1 MNEDN
6 FFPERPGEEPTV
18 PRPPQVPQCPPQQAP
33 QYQPAQAFQNQ
44 SAQAYQNQSTQAP
57 QTPPVQAYQYLP
69 NRSAYPA
76 PPPYH
81 PPVYGGQ
88 QRPPYYPAPYPAPKP
103 KKKRMSLRLAV
114 VALCCALLGSLLGG
128 ATVGLVM
135 YRAQNQSNSSTP
147 PVSEPAVPSAE
158 ATTRP
163 TTPPSEGA
171 MTPAQVYQENVGAVV
186 GVYNETATG
195 GLFGQST
202 EVSSTGTGFLISS
215 DGEILTNY
223 HVIQG
228 ASRVTVALYSG
239 ATYEAQVLGYEAES
253 DIALLKIDASGLP
266 TVSLGDSDSLY
277 VGAEVAA
284 IGNPLGELTY
294 SLNVGYISAMERYV
308 TTDGSPIDMMQIDA
322 SINPGNSG
330 GPLFDM
336 GGSVVG
342 ITTAKYSG
350 TTATGTSIEGIGFA
364 IPINDVVKILDD
376 LRENGRVPNRAF
388 IGITASTVSRAHPGS
403 GLPDGA
409 YVESVTENSSGAL
422 AGLRTGDVITAIDG
436 VSITGIEDLSGKLKN
451 YRASDT
457 ATLTVYRSG
466 RTLELTISFD
476 AKPDSLSE
484 TQPTEASDAPT
495 EAPGSSEP
503 AESTEDGFSF
513 PWEEWF
519 P

>member
-1 MNEDN
+1 MNDN
-6 FFPERPGEEPTV
+6 HYAPEQPGGEAAGQ
-18 PRPPQVPQCPPQQAP
+18 RPPMQMP
-33 QYQPAQAFQNQ
+33 QYAPVQRPQYPPAQVQQ
-44 SAQAYQNQSTQAP
+44 HPPTQTPQYPPYRSAY
-57 QTPPVQAYQYLP
+57 QTPP
-69 NRSAYPA
+69 
-76 PPPYH
+76 PY
-81 PPVYGGQ
+81 
-88 QRPPYYPAPYPAPKP
+88 RPPYYAAPYPAPKP

-128 ATVGLVM
+128 ATVGLIM
-135 YRAQNQSNSSTP
+135 YRAQNQTGGTP
-147 PVSEPAVPSAE
+147 AVSEQKTPAGDSEP
-158 ATTRP
+158 RP
-163 TTPPSEGA
+163 TTPPSEGIL
-171 MTPAQVYQENVGAVV
+171 TPAQVYQENVGAVV

-202 EVSSTGTGFLISS
+202 EVSSSGTGFLISS

-228 ASRVTVALYSG
+228 ASRLTVALYSG
-239 ATYEAQVLGYEAES
+239 AAYEARVLGYEAES

-266 TVSLGDSDSLY
+266 TVTLGDSDSLY

-284 IGNPLGELTY
+284 VGNPLGELTY
-294 SLNVGYISAMERYV
+294 SLNVGYISAMNRYV
-308 TTDGSPIDMMQIDA
+308 STDGTSIDMMQIDA

-350 TTATGTSIEGIGFA
+350 TTAMGTSIEGIGFA

-388 IGITASTVSRAHPGS
+388 IGITVSTVAAAHSGS

-422 AGLRTGDVITAIDG
+422 AGLRAGDVITAVNG
-436 VSITGIEDLSGKLKN
+436 VGIAGVEDLSGELKN

-476 AKPDSLSE
+476 AKPESTAAS
-484 TQPTEASDAPT
+484 QPTEGADETGETA
-495 EAPGSSEP
+495 ESSEP
-503 AESTEDGFSF
+503 PESTEDGFSF
-513 PWEEWF
+513 PWEDWF

>member
-1 MNEDN
+1 MNDN
-6 FFPERPGEEPTV
+6 HYAPEQPGGEAAGQ
-18 PRPPQVPQCPPQQAP
+18 RPPMQTP
-33 QYQPAQAFQNQ
+33 QYAPVQMPQYPPAQVQQ
-44 SAQAYQNQSTQAP
+44 HPPTQTPQYPPYRSAY
-57 QTPPVQAYQYLP
+57 QTPP
-69 NRSAYPA
+69 
-76 PPPYH
+76 PY
-81 PPVYGGQ
+81 
-88 QRPPYYPAPYPAPKP
+88 RPPYYAAPYPAPKP

-128 ATVGLVM
+128 ATVGLIM
-135 YRAQNQSNSSTP
+135 YRAQNQTGGTP
-147 PVSEPAVPSAE
+147 AVSEQKTPAGDSEP
-158 ATTRP
+158 RP
-163 TTPPSEGA
+163 TTPPSEGIL
-171 MTPAQVYQENVGAVV
+171 TPAQVYQENVGAVV

-202 EVSSTGTGFLISS
+202 EVSSSGTGFLISS

-228 ASRVTVALYSG
+228 ASRLTVALYSG
-239 ATYEAQVLGYEAES
+239 AAYEARVLGYEAES

-266 TVSLGDSDSLY
+266 TVTLGDSDSLY

-284 IGNPLGELTY
+284 VGNPLGELTY
-294 SLNVGYISAMERYV
+294 SLNVGYISAMNRYV
-308 TTDGSPIDMMQIDA
+308 STDGTSIDMMQIDA

-350 TTATGTSIEGIGFA
+350 TTAMGTSIEGIGFA
-364 IPINDVVKILDD
+364 IPINDVLAILDD

-388 IGITASTVSRAHPGS
+388 IGITVSTVAAAHSGS

-422 AGLRTGDVITAIDG
+422 AGLRAGDVITAVNGGGIAG
-436 VSITGIEDLSGKLKN
+436 VEDLSGELKN

-476 AKPDSLSE
+476 AKPESTAAS
-484 TQPTEASDAPT
+484 QPTEGADETGETA
-495 EAPGSSEP
+495 ESSEP
-503 AESTEDGFSF
+503 PESTEDGFSF
-513 PWEEWF
+513 PWEDWF

>member
-1 MNEDN
+1 MNDN
-6 FFPERPGEEPTV
+6 HYAPEQPGGEAAGQ
-18 PRPPQVPQCPPQQAP
+18 RPPMQMP
-33 QYQPAQAFQNQ
+33 QYAPVQRPQYPPAQVQQ
-44 SAQAYQNQSTQAP
+44 HPPTQTPQYPPYRSAY
-57 QTPPVQAYQYLP
+57 QTPP
-69 NRSAYPA
+69 
-76 PPPYH
+76 PY
-81 PPVYGGQ
+81 
-88 QRPPYYPAPYPAPKP
+88 RPPYYAAPYPAPKP

-128 ATVGLVM
+128 ATVGLIM
-135 YRAQNQSNSSTP
+135 YRAQNQTGGTP
-147 PVSEPAVPSAE
+147 AVSEQKTPAGDSAP
-158 ATTRP
+158 RP
-163 TTPPSEGA
+163 TTPPSEGIL
-171 MTPAQVYQENVGAVV
+171 TPAQVYQENVGAVV

-202 EVSSTGTGFLISS
+202 EVSSSGTGFLISS

-228 ASRVTVALYSG
+228 ASRLTVALYSG
-239 ATYEAQVLGYEAES
+239 AAYEARVLGYEAES

-266 TVSLGDSDSLY
+266 TVTLGDSDSLY

-284 IGNPLGELTY
+284 VGNPLGELTY
-294 SLNVGYISAMERYV
+294 SLNVGYISAMNRYV
-308 TTDGSPIDMMQIDA
+308 STDGTSIDMMQIDA

-350 TTATGTSIEGIGFA
+350 TTAMGTSIEGIGFA
-364 IPINDVVKILDD
+364 IPINDVMAILDD

-388 IGITASTVSRAHPGS
+388 IGITVSTVAAAHSGS

-422 AGLRTGDVITAIDG
+422 AGLRAGDVITAVNG
-436 VSITGIEDLSGKLKN
+436 VGIAGVEDLSGELKN

-476 AKPDSLSE
+476 AKPESTAAS
-484 TQPTEASDAPT
+484 QPTEGADETGETA
-495 EAPGSSEP
+495 ESSEP
-503 AESTEDGFSF
+503 PESTEDGFSF
-513 PWEEWF
+513 PWEDWF

>member
-1 MNEDN
+1 MNDN
-6 FFPERPGEEPTV
+6 HYAPEQPGGEAAGQ
-18 PRPPQVPQCPPQQAP
+18 RPPMQTP
-33 QYQPAQAFQNQ
+33 QYAPVQMPQYPPAQVQQ
-44 SAQAYQNQSTQAP
+44 HPPTQTPQYPPYRSAY
-57 QTPPVQAYQYLP
+57 QTPP
-69 NRSAYPA
+69 
-76 PPPYH
+76 PY
-81 PPVYGGQ
+81 
-88 QRPPYYPAPYPAPKP
+88 RPPYYAAPYPAPKP

-128 ATVGLVM
+128 ATVGLIM
-135 YRAQNQSNSSTP
+135 YRAQNQTGGTP
-147 PVSEPAVPSAE
+147 AVSEQKTPAGDSAP
-158 ATTRP
+158 RP
-163 TTPPSEGA
+163 TTPPSEGIL
-171 MTPAQVYQENVGAVV
+171 TPAQVYQENVGAVV

-195 GLFGQST
+195 GLFGQTT
-202 EVSSTGTGFLISS
+202 EVSSSGTGFLISS

-228 ASRVTVALYSG
+228 ASRLTVALYSG
-239 ATYEAQVLGYEAES
+239 AAYEARVLGYEAES

-266 TVSLGDSDSLY
+266 TVTLGDSDSLY

-284 IGNPLGELTY
+284 VGNPLGELTY
-294 SLNVGYISAMERYV
+294 SLNVGYISAMNRYV
-308 TTDGSPIDMMQIDA
+308 STDGTSIDMMQIDA

-350 TTATGTSIEGIGFA
+350 TTAMGTSIEGIGFA
-364 IPINDVVKILDD
+364 IPINDVMAILDD

-388 IGITASTVSRAHPGS
+388 IGITVSTVAAAHSGS

-422 AGLRTGDVITAIDG
+422 AGLRAGDVITAVNG
-436 VSITGIEDLSGKLKN
+436 VGIAGVEDLSGELKN

-476 AKPDSLSE
+476 AKPESTAAS
-484 TQPTEASDAPT
+484 QPTEGADETGETA
-495 EAPGSSEP
+495 ESSEP
-503 AESTEDGFSF
+503 PESTEDSFSF
-513 PWEEWF
+513 PWEDWF

>member
-1 MNEDN
+1 MNDN
-6 FFPERPGEEPTV
+6 HFAPEQPGGEAAGQ
-18 PRPPQVPQCPPQQAP
+18 RPPVQMP
-33 QYQPAQAFQNQ
+33 QY
-44 SAQAYQNQSTQAP
+44 
-57 QTPPVQAYQYLP
+57 PPVQAPQDPPTQAQQYP
-69 NRSAYPA
+69 TPPQY
-76 PPPYH
+76 PPYRPAWQTTPPYR
-81 PPVYGGQ
+81 PPVSGGQ
-88 QRPPYYPAPYPAPKP
+88 QRPPYHSAPYPVPKP
-103 KKKRMSLRLAV
+103 RKKRMSLRLAV

-128 ATVGLVM
+128 AAVGLIM
-135 YRAQNQSNSSTP
+135 YRAQNQTGGTP
-147 PVSEPAVPSAE
+147 AVSEQKTPSAGSE
-158 ATTRP
+158 ARP

-186 GVYNETATG
+186 GVYNETAAG
-195 GLFGQST
+195 GLFGQTT
-202 EVSSTGTGFLISS
+202 EVSSSGTGFLISS

-228 ASRVTVALYSG
+228 ASRLTVALYSG
-239 ATYEAQVLGYEAES
+239 AAYEARVLGYEAES

-266 TVSLGDSDSLY
+266 TVTLGDSDSLY

-284 IGNPLGELTY
+284 VGNPLGELTY
-294 SLNVGYISAMERYV
+294 SLNVGYISAMNRYV
-308 TTDGSPIDMMQIDA
+308 STDGTSIDMMQIDA

-350 TTATGTSIEGIGFA
+350 TTAMGTSIEGIGFA
-364 IPINDVVKILDD
+364 IPINDVLAILDD

-388 IGITASTVSRAHPGS
+388 IGITVSTVAAAHSGS

-422 AGLRTGDVITAIDG
+422 AGLQAGDVITAING
-436 VSITGIEDLSGKLKN
+436 VSIAGVEDLSAELKN

-476 AKPDSLSE
+476 AKPESTAAS
-484 TQPTEASDAPT
+484 QPTEGTDETGETA
-495 EAPGSSEP
+495 ESSEP
-503 AESTEDGFSF
+503 PESTEDGFSF
-513 PWEEWF
+513 PWEDWF

>member
-1 MNEDN
+1 MNDN
-6 FFPERPGEEPTV
+6 HFAPEQPGGEAAGQ
-18 PRPPQVPQCPPQQAP
+18 RPPVQMP
-33 QYQPAQAFQNQ
+33 QY
-44 SAQAYQNQSTQAP
+44 
-57 QTPPVQAYQYLP
+57 PPVQAPQDPPTQAQQYP
-69 NRSAYPA
+69 TPPQY
-76 PPPYH
+76 PPYRPAWQTTPPYC
-81 PPVYGGQ
+81 PPVSGGQ
-88 QRPPYYPAPYPAPKP
+88 QRPPYYSAPYPVPKP
-103 KKKRMSLRLAV
+103 RKKRMSLRLAV

-128 ATVGLVM
+128 AAVGLIM
-135 YRAQNQSNSSTP
+135 YRAQNQTGGTP
-147 PVSEPAVPSAE
+147 AVSEQKTPSAGSE
-158 ATTRP
+158 ARP

-186 GVYNETATG
+186 GVYNETAAG
-195 GLFGQST
+195 GLFGQTT
-202 EVSSTGTGFLISS
+202 EVSSSGTGFLISS

-228 ASRVTVALYSG
+228 ASRLTVALYSG
-239 ATYEAQVLGYEAES
+239 AAYEARVLGYEAES

-266 TVSLGDSDSLY
+266 TVTLGDSDSLY

-284 IGNPLGELTY
+284 VGNPLGELTY
-294 SLNVGYISAMERYV
+294 SLNVGYISAMNRYV
-308 TTDGSPIDMMQIDA
+308 STDGTSIDMMQIDA

-350 TTATGTSIEGIGFA
+350 TTAMGTSIEGIGFA
-364 IPINDVVKILDD
+364 IPINDVLAILDD

-388 IGITASTVSRAHPGS
+388 IGITVSTVAAAHSGS

-422 AGLRTGDVITAIDG
+422 AGLQAGDVITAING
-436 VSITGIEDLSGKLKN
+436 VSIAGVEDLSAELKN

-476 AKPDSLSE
+476 AKPESTAAS
-484 TQPTEASDAPT
+484 QPTEGTDETGETAESS
-495 EAPGSSEP
+495 EAP
-503 AESTEDGFSF
+503 ESTEDGFYF
-513 PWEEWF
+513 PWEDWF

>member
-1 MNEDN
+1 MNDN
-6 FFPERPGEEPTV
+6 HYAPEQPGGEAAGQ
-18 PRPPQVPQCPPQQAP
+18 RPPMQMP
-33 QYQPAQAFQNQ
+33 QYAPVQRPQYPPAVQQHPPTQ
-44 SAQAYQNQSTQAP
+44 TPQYPPYRSAY
-57 QTPPVQAYQYLP
+57 QTPP
-69 NRSAYPA
+69 
-76 PPPYH
+76 PY
-81 PPVYGGQ
+81 
-88 QRPPYYPAPYPAPKP
+88 RPPYYAAPYPAPKP

-128 ATVGLVM
+128 ATVGLIM
-135 YRAQNQSNSSTP
+135 YRAQNQTGGTP
-147 PVSEPAVPSAE
+147 AVSEQKTPAGDSEP
-158 ATTRP
+158 RP
-163 TTPPSEGA
+163 TTPPSEGIL
-171 MTPAQVYQENVGAVV
+171 TPAQVYQENVGAVV

-202 EVSSTGTGFLISS
+202 EVSSSGTGFLISS

-228 ASRVTVALYSG
+228 ASRLTVALYSG
-239 ATYEAQVLGYEAES
+239 EAYEARVLGYEAES

-266 TVSLGDSDSLY
+266 TVTLGDSDSLY

-284 IGNPLGELTY
+284 VGNPLGELTY
-294 SLNVGYISAMERYV
+294 GLNVGYISAMNRYV
-308 TTDGSPIDMMQIDA
+308 STDGTSIDMMQIDA

-350 TTATGTSIEGIGFA
+350 TTAMGTSIEGIGFA
-364 IPINDVVKILDD
+364 IPINDVMAILDD

-388 IGITASTVSRAHPGS
+388 IGITVSTVAAAHSGS

-422 AGLRTGDVITAIDG
+422 AGLRAGDVITAVNG
-436 VSITGIEDLSGKLKN
+436 VGIAGVEDLSGELKN

-466 RTLELTISFD
+466 RSLELTISFD
-476 AKPDSLSE
+476 AKPESTAAS
-484 TQPTEASDAPT
+484 QPTEGADETGETA
-495 EAPGSSEP
+495 ESSEP
-503 AESTEDGFSF
+503 PESTEDGFSF
-513 PWEEWF
+513 PWEDWF

>member
-1 MNEDN
+1 MNEN
-6 FFPERPGEEPTV
+6 NYSPEQPGEETAGQ
-18 PRPPQVPQCPPQQAP
+18 RPPVQMP
-33 QYQPAQAFQNQ
+33 QYPPTQAQQYPPTQ
-44 SAQAYQNQSTQAP
+44 AQQYPPTQAP
-57 QTPPVQAYQYLP
+57 RYPP

-330 GPLFDM
+330 GPLLDM

-436 VSITGIEDLSGKLKN
+436 VSITGIEDLSGKLKD

-476 AKPDSLSE
+476 AKPESTAAS
-484 TQPTEASDAPT
+484 QPTEGADETGETA
-495 EAPGSSEP
+495 ESSEP
-503 AESTEDGFSF
+503 PESTEDGFSF
-513 PWEEWF
+513 PWEDWF

>member
-1 MNEDN
+1 MNDN
-6 FFPERPGEEPTV
+6 HFAPEQPGGEAAGQ
-18 PRPPQVPQCPPQQAP
+18 RPPVQMP
-33 QYQPAQAFQNQ
+33 QY
-44 SAQAYQNQSTQAP
+44 
-57 QTPPVQAYQYLP
+57 PPVQAPQDPPTQAQQYP
-69 NRSAYPA
+69 TPPQY
-76 PPPYH
+76 PPYRPAWQTTPPYC
-81 PPVYGGQ
+81 PPVSGGQ
-88 QRPPYYPAPYPAPKP
+88 QRPPYYSAPYPVPKP
-103 KKKRMSLRLAV
+103 RKKRMSLRLAV

-128 ATVGLVM
+128 AAVGLIM
-135 YRAQNQSNSSTP
+135 YRAQNQTGGTP
-147 PVSEPAVPSAE
+147 AVSEQKTPSAGSE
-158 ATTRP
+158 ARP

-186 GVYNETATG
+186 GVYNETAAG
-195 GLFGQST
+195 GLFGQTT
-202 EVSSTGTGFLISS
+202 EVSSSGTGFLISS

-228 ASRVTVALYSG
+228 ASRLTVALYSG
-239 ATYEAQVLGYEAES
+239 AAYEARVLGYEAES

-266 TVSLGDSDSLY
+266 TVTLGDSDSLY

-284 IGNPLGELTY
+284 VGNPLGELTY
-294 SLNVGYISAMERYV
+294 SLNVGYISAMNRYV
-308 TTDGSPIDMMQIDA
+308 STDGTSIDMMQIDA

-350 TTATGTSIEGIGFA
+350 TTAMGTSIEGIGFA
-364 IPINDVVKILDD
+364 IPINDVLAILDD

-388 IGITASTVSRAHPGS
+388 IGIAASTVARAHPGS

-422 AGLRTGDVITAIDG
+422 AGLQAGDVITAING
-436 VSITGIEDLSGKLKN
+436 VSIAGVEDLSAELKN

-476 AKPDSLSE
+476 AKPESTAAS
-484 TQPTEASDAPT
+484 QPTEGTDETGETAESS
-495 EAPGSSEP
+495 EAP
-503 AESTEDGFSF
+503 ESTEDGFYF
-513 PWEEWF
+513 PWEDWF

>member
-1 MNEDN
+1 MNDN
-6 FFPERPGEEPTV
+6 HYAPEQPGGEAAGQ
-18 PRPPQVPQCPPQQAP
+18 RPPMQTP
-33 QYQPAQAFQNQ
+33 QYAPVQMPQYPPAQVQQ
-44 SAQAYQNQSTQAP
+44 HPPTQTPQYPPYRSAY
-57 QTPPVQAYQYLP
+57 QTPP
-69 NRSAYPA
+69 
-76 PPPYH
+76 PYR
-81 PPVYGGQ
+81 PPVNGGQ
-88 QRPPYYPAPYPAPKP
+88 QRPPYYAAPYPAPKP

-128 ATVGLVM
+128 ATVGLIM
-135 YRAQNQSNSSTP
+135 YRAQNQTGGTP
-147 PVSEPAVPSAE
+147 AVSEQKTPAGDSAP
-158 ATTRP
+158 RP
-163 TTPPSEGA
+163 TTPPSEGIL
-171 MTPAQVYQENVGAVV
+171 TPAQVYQENVGAVV

-202 EVSSTGTGFLISS
+202 EVSSSGTGFLISS

-228 ASRVTVALYSG
+228 ASRLTVALYSG
-239 ATYEAQVLGYEAES
+239 AAYEARVLGYEAES

-266 TVSLGDSDSLY
+266 TVTLGDSDSLY

-284 IGNPLGELTY
+284 VGNPLGELTY
-294 SLNVGYISAMERYV
+294 SLNVGYISAMNRYV
-308 TTDGSPIDMMQIDA
+308 STDGTSIDMMQIDA

-350 TTATGTSIEGIGFA
+350 TTAMGTSIEGIGFA
-364 IPINDVVKILDD
+364 IPINDVLAILDD

-388 IGITASTVSRAHPGS
+388 IGITASTVAAAHSGS

-422 AGLRTGDVITAIDG
+422 AGLRAGDVITAVNG
-436 VSITGIEDLSGKLKN
+436 VGIAGVEDLSGELKN

-476 AKPDSLSE
+476 AKPESTAAS
-484 TQPTEASDAPT
+484 QPTEGADETGETA
-495 EAPGSSEP
+495 ESSEP
-503 AESTEDGFSF
+503 PESTEDGFSF
-513 PWEEWF
+513 PWEDWF

>member
-1 MNEDN
+1 MNDN
-6 FFPERPGEEPTV
+6 HYAPEQPGGEAAGQ
-18 PRPPQVPQCPPQQAP
+18 RPPMQMP
-33 QYQPAQAFQNQ
+33 QYAPVQMPQYPPAQVQQ
-44 SAQAYQNQSTQAP
+44 HPPTQTPQYPPYRSAY
-57 QTPPVQAYQYLP
+57 QTPP
-69 NRSAYPA
+69 
-76 PPPYH
+76 PY
-81 PPVYGGQ
+81 
-88 QRPPYYPAPYPAPKP
+88 RPPYYAAPYPAPKP

-128 ATVGLVM
+128 ATVGLIM
-135 YRAQNQSNSSTP
+135 YRAQNQTGGTP
-147 PVSEPAVPSAE
+147 AVSEQKTPAGDSAP
-158 ATTRP
+158 RP
-163 TTPPSEGA
+163 TTPPSEGIL
-171 MTPAQVYQENVGAVV
+171 TPAQVYQENVGAVV

-202 EVSSTGTGFLISS
+202 EVSSSGTGFLISS

-228 ASRVTVALYSG
+228 ASRLTVALYSG
-239 ATYEAQVLGYEAES
+239 AAYEARVLGYEAES

-266 TVSLGDSDSLY
+266 TVTLGDSDSLY

-284 IGNPLGELTY
+284 VGNPLGELTY
-294 SLNVGYISAMERYV
+294 SLNVGYISAMNRYV
-308 TTDGSPIDMMQIDA
+308 STDGTSIDMMQIDA

-350 TTATGTSIEGIGFA
+350 TTAMGTSIEGIGFA
-364 IPINDVVKILDD
+364 IPINDVMAILDD

-388 IGITASTVSRAHPGS
+388 IGITASTVAAAHSGS

-422 AGLRTGDVITAIDG
+422 AGLRAGDVITAVNG
-436 VSITGIEDLSGKLKN
+436 VGIAGVEDLSGELKN

-476 AKPDSLSE
+476 AKPESTAAS
-484 TQPTEASDAPT
+484 QPTEGADETGETA
-495 EAPGSSEP
+495 ESSEP
-503 AESTEDGFSF
+503 PESTEDGFSF
-513 PWEEWF
+513 PWEDWF

>member
-1 MNEDN
+1 MNEN
-6 FFPERPGEEPTV
+6 NYSPEQPGEETAGQ
-18 PRPPQVPQCPPQQAP
+18 RPPVQMP
-33 QYQPAQAFQNQ
+33 QYPPTQAQQYPPTQ
-44 SAQAYQNQSTQAP
+44 AQQYPPTQAP
-57 QTPPVQAYQYLP
+57 RYPP

-128 ATVGLVM
+128 ATVGLIM
-135 YRAQNQSNSSTP
+135 YRAQNQTGGTP
-147 PVSEPAVPSAE
+147 AVSEQKTPAGDSAP
-158 ATTRP
+158 RP
-163 TTPPSEGA
+163 TTPPSEGIL
-171 MTPAQVYQENVGAVV
+171 TPAQVYQENVGAVV

-239 ATYEAQVLGYEAES
+239 AAYEARVLGYEAES

-266 TVSLGDSDSLY
+266 TVTLGDSDSLY

-284 IGNPLGELTY
+284 VGNPLGELTY
-294 SLNVGYISAMERYV
+294 SLNVGYISAMNRYV
-308 TTDGSPIDMMQIDA
+308 STDGTSIDMMQIDA

-350 TTATGTSIEGIGFA
+350 TTAMGTSIEGIGFA
-364 IPINDVVKILDD
+364 IPINDVLAILDD

-388 IGITASTVSRAHPGS
+388 IGITVSTVAAAHSGS

-422 AGLRTGDVITAIDG
+422 AGLQAGDVITAING
-436 VSITGIEDLSGKLKN
+436 VSIAGVEDLSAELKN

>member
-1 MNEDN
+1 MNDN
-6 FFPERPGEEPTV
+6 HYAPEQPGGEAAGQ
-18 PRPPQVPQCPPQQAP
+18 RPPMQTP
-33 QYQPAQAFQNQ
+33 QYAPVQMPQYPPAQVQQ
-44 SAQAYQNQSTQAP
+44 HPPTQTPQYPPYRSAY
-57 QTPPVQAYQYLP
+57 QTPP
-69 NRSAYPA
+69 
-76 PPPYH
+76 PY
-81 PPVYGGQ
+81 
-88 QRPPYYPAPYPAPKP
+88 RPPYYAAPYPAPKP

-128 ATVGLVM
+128 ATVGLIM
-135 YRAQNQSNSSTP
+135 YRAQNQTGGTP
-147 PVSEPAVPSAE
+147 AVSEQKTPAGDSAP
-158 ATTRP
+158 RP
-163 TTPPSEGA
+163 TTPPSEGIL
-171 MTPAQVYQENVGAVV
+171 TPAQVYQENVGAVV

-202 EVSSTGTGFLISS
+202 EVSSSGTGFLISS
-215 DGEILTNY
+215 DGELLTNY

-228 ASRVTVALYSG
+228 ASRLTVVLYSG
-239 ATYEAQVLGYEAES
+239 AAYEARVLGYEAES

-266 TVSLGDSDSLY
+266 TVTLGDSDSLY

-284 IGNPLGELTY
+284 VGNPLGELTY

-364 IPINDVVKILDD
+364 IPINDVLAILDD

-476 AKPDSLSE
+476 AKPESTAAS
-484 TQPTEASDAPT
+484 QPTEGTDAT
-495 EAPGSSEP
+495 GETAESSEP
-503 AESTEDGFSF
+503 PESTEDGFSF
-513 PWEEWF
+513 PWEDWF

>member
-1 MNEDN
+1 MNDN
-6 FFPERPGEEPTV
+6 HYAPEQPGGEAAGQ
-18 PRPPQVPQCPPQQAP
+18 RPPMQMP
-33 QYQPAQAFQNQ
+33 QYAPVQRPQYPPAQVQQ
-44 SAQAYQNQSTQAP
+44 HPPTQTPQYPPYRSAY
-57 QTPPVQAYQYLP
+57 QTPP
-69 NRSAYPA
+69 
-76 PPPYH
+76 PY
-81 PPVYGGQ
+81 
-88 QRPPYYPAPYPAPKP
+88 RPPYYAAPYPAPKP

-128 ATVGLVM
+128 ATVGLIM
-135 YRAQNQSNSSTP
+135 YRAQNQTGGTP
-147 PVSEPAVPSAE
+147 AVSEQKTPAGDSAP
-158 ATTRP
+158 RP
-163 TTPPSEGA
+163 TTPPSEGIL
-171 MTPAQVYQENVGAVV
+171 TPAQVYQENVGAVV

-202 EVSSTGTGFLISS
+202 EVSSSGTGFLISS

-228 ASRVTVALYSG
+228 ASRLTVALYSG
-239 ATYEAQVLGYEAES
+239 AAYEARVLGYEAES

-266 TVSLGDSDSLY
+266 TVTLGDSDSLY

-284 IGNPLGELTY
+284 VGNPLGKLTY
-294 SLNVGYISAMERYV
+294 SLNVGYISAMNRYV
-308 TTDGSPIDMMQIDA
+308 STDGTSIDMMQIDA

-350 TTATGTSIEGIGFA
+350 TTAMGTSIEGIGFA
-364 IPINDVVKILDD
+364 IPINDVMAILDD

-388 IGITASTVSRAHPGS
+388 IGITASTVAAAHSGS

-422 AGLRTGDVITAIDG
+422 AGLRAGDVITAVNG
-436 VSITGIEDLSGKLKN
+436 VGIAGVEDLSGELKN

-476 AKPDSLSE
+476 AKPESTAAS
-484 TQPTEASDAPT
+484 QPTEGADETGETA
-495 EAPGSSEP
+495 ESSEP
-503 AESTEDGFSF
+503 PESTEDGFSF
-513 PWEEWF
+513 PWEDWF

>member
-1 MNEDN
+1 MNDN
-6 FFPERPGEEPTV
+6 HYAPEQPGGEAAGQ
-18 PRPPQVPQCPPQQAP
+18 RPPMQTP
-33 QYQPAQAFQNQ
+33 QYAPVQRPQYPPAQVQQ
-44 SAQAYQNQSTQAP
+44 HPPTQTPQYPPYRSAY
-57 QTPPVQAYQYLP
+57 QTPP
-69 NRSAYPA
+69 
-76 PPPYH
+76 PY
-81 PPVYGGQ
+81 
-88 QRPPYYPAPYPAPKP
+88 RPPYYAAPYPAPKP

-128 ATVGLVM
+128 ATVGLIM
-135 YRAQNQSNSSTP
+135 YRAQNQTGGTP
-147 PVSEPAVPSAE
+147 AVSEQKTPAGDSAP
-158 ATTRP
+158 RP
-163 TTPPSEGA
+163 TTPPSEGIL
-171 MTPAQVYQENVGAVV
+171 TPAQVYQENVGAVV

-195 GLFGQST
+195 GLFGQTT
-202 EVSSTGTGFLISS
+202 EVSSSGTGFLISS

-228 ASRVTVALYSG
+228 ASRLTVALYSG
-239 ATYEAQVLGYEAES
+239 AAYEARVLGYEAES

-266 TVSLGDSDSLY
+266 TVTLGDSDSLY

-284 IGNPLGELTY
+284 VGNPLGELTY
-294 SLNVGYISAMERYV
+294 SLNVGYISAMNRYV
-308 TTDGSPIDMMQIDA
+308 STDGTSIDMMQIDA

-350 TTATGTSIEGIGFA
+350 TTAMGTSIEGIGFA

-388 IGITASTVSRAHPGS
+388 IGITVSTVAAAHSGS

-422 AGLRTGDVITAIDG
+422 AGLRAGDVITAVNG
-436 VSITGIEDLSGKLKN
+436 VGIAGVEDLSGELKN

-476 AKPDSLSE
+476 AKPESTAAS
-484 TQPTEASDAPT
+484 QPTEGADETGETA
-495 EAPGSSEP
+495 ESSEP
-503 AESTEDGFSF
+503 PESTEDGFSF
-513 PWEEWF
+513 PWEDWF

>member
-1 MNEDN
+1 MNDN
-6 FFPERPGEEPTV
+6 HFAPEQPGGEAAGQ
-18 PRPPQVPQCPPQQAP
+18 R
-33 QYQPAQAFQNQ
+33 
-44 SAQAYQNQSTQAP
+44 
-57 QTPPVQAYQYLP
+57 PPVQMPQYP
-69 NRSAYPA
+69 PVQTPQYPPTQA
-76 PPPYH
+76 QQYPTPPQYPPYRPAWQTTPPYC
-81 PPVYGGQ
+81 PPVSGGQ
-88 QRPPYYPAPYPAPKP
+88 QRPPYYSAPYPVPKP
-103 KKKRMSLRLAV
+103 RKKRMSLRLAV

-128 ATVGLVM
+128 AAVGLIM
-135 YRAQNQSNSSTP
+135 YRAQNQTGGTP
-147 PVSEPAVPSAE
+147 AVSEQKTPSAGSE
-158 ATTRP
+158 ARP

-186 GVYNETATG
+186 GVYNETAAG
-195 GLFGQST
+195 GLFGQTT
-202 EVSSTGTGFLISS
+202 EVSSSGTGFLISS

-228 ASRVTVALYSG
+228 ASRLTVALYSG
-239 ATYEAQVLGYEAES
+239 AAYEARVLGYEAES

-266 TVSLGDSDSLY
+266 TVTLGDSDSLY

-284 IGNPLGELTY
+284 VGNPLGELTY
-294 SLNVGYISAMERYV
+294 SLNVGYISAMNRYV
-308 TTDGSPIDMMQIDA
+308 STDGTSIDMMQIDA

-350 TTATGTSIEGIGFA
+350 TTAMGTSIEGIGFA
-364 IPINDVVKILDD
+364 IPINDVLAILDD

-388 IGITASTVSRAHPGS
+388 IGITVSTVAAAHSGS

-422 AGLRTGDVITAIDG
+422 AGLQAGDVITAING
-436 VSITGIEDLSGKLKN
+436 VSIAGVEDLSAELKN

-476 AKPDSLSE
+476 AKPESTAAS
-484 TQPTEASDAPT
+484 QPTEGTDETGETAESS
-495 EAPGSSEP
+495 EAP
-503 AESTEDGFSF
+503 ESTEDGFYF
-513 PWEEWF
+513 PWEDWF